1 MLSIREEHQ
10 LEIDAGGDT
19 WAVIF
24 TANDEYLVGGTT
36 KGVQV
41 WRVEDGIRVAT
52 MKVKGAV
59 ECIAASQDGR
69 WIAAGSATGHLFV
82 WDAETHNQLFADCT
96 RSSSTIFGVDFSPDS
111 TRLISAAG
119 HSTAPIWDIVSRRKV
134 RILEHDDGPVIA
146 AKYSPQ
152 GDRIATAT
160 EESIRVWNS
169 DDGRLLLDVAVQAV
183 KGLRNIPW
191 SNNHIFV
198 RTKRNTIKQ
207 INAATGSTIS
217 ELSVPGAQWP
227 CIFLLQHG
235 RFIACSGEKAI
246 TIWDVVTHVQI
257 GLIPHTDN
265 ISSFAFSSVDSL
277 LAIAPL
283 GSKRVTVKELF
294 QSVSVRCMLCLRPI
308 FATSQSL
315 QELELG
321 IDTGAL
327 NKWKRG
333 RLADAE
339 VLLSVEIPRSENRHH
354 ALASRALVRARLGQ
368 WDAALADATEVHVAF
383 PVDT

>member
-1 MLSIREEHQ
+1 MASGRWQTSSE
-10 LEIDAGGDT
+10 DAGGRECVLCCCLERRQMDRGRS
-19 WAVIF
+19 
-24 TANDEYLVGGTT
+24 NVGE
-36 KGVQV
+36 VL
-41 WRVEDGIRVAT
+41 A
-52 MKVKGAV
+52 
-59 ECIAASQDGR
+59 
-69 WIAAGSATGHLFV
+69 
-82 WDAETHNQLFADCT
+82 WDATSYKQAFAN
-96 RSSSTIFGVDFSPDS
+96 RSAGCIICDVDFSPDS
-111 TRLISAAG
+111 THLVGAVSSAAG
-119 HSTAPIWDIVSRRKV
+119 RESTAIIWDIAACQIV
-134 RILEHDDGPVIA
+134 RTLDYAGPVVA
-146 AKYSPQ
+146 ARYSPQ

-207 INAATGSTIS
+207 INAATGSTVS
-217 ELSVPGAQWP
+217 ELSVPGARWP

-308 FATSQSL
+308 FTTSQSL

-333 RLADAE
+333 QLADAE
-339 VLLSVEIPRSENRHH
+339 ALLSVEIPKSENRHH

-383 PVDT
+383 PVHT